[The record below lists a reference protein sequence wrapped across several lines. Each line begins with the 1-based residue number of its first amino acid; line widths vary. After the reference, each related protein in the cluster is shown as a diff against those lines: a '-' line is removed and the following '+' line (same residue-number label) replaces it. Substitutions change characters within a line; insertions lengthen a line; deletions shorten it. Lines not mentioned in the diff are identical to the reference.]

1 MDLFLCSSLY
11 QNCSGSFLD
20 IYVTNLNP
28 PTFFYKFYIS
38 IFTFDVYFPCMFAL
52 EICNVQFSNHGV
64 CVQVNHH
71 ILNRFI
77 IVRLNEM
84 FTYMTNLICIFEK

>member
-1 MDLFLCSSLY
+1 
-11 QNCSGSFLD
+11 
-20 IYVTNLNP
+20 
-28 PTFFYKFYIS
+28 
-38 IFTFDVYFPCMFAL
+38 MFAL

-84 FTYMTNLICIFEK
+84 FTYMTNLICIFEKKIVKSNLPVLDFKNFPNKVSGTLFLAMEVH